1 MKKKSE
7 FEAPYIGIETIDN
20 TPIFYNRRGDY
31 SVIIKCENPIIQYSA
46 DMDAYYDFHHLFT
59 NILKVLGTGY
69 TIQKQDILCKK
80 SFLPPQNRKNDYL
93 SNRYFEHFKGRIY
106 TDISTYLVITGEVE
120 RSKFFSFDPRRFDTF
135 IRNITKVLGL
145 FANRGIRA
153 KLLNEN
159 EIEIYIKRFLSIN
172 FNQQTVSLKNIK
184 AREENL
190 IIGEKNVQCIS
201 LVDIDEVNFPSVIK
215 PYKEVNIG
223 LRFPVD
229 LLSFL
234 HDTPG
239 IDTIIYNQVINIPDQ
254 RNEANKLEGK
264 KKKHKGMPDPAND
277 LCVEDIERVQSDI
290 AREGQMLV
298 YAHYNIILAGLDDIS
313 KAINYVET
321 SLFDCGIIINKQCFN
336 QLELFECALP
346 GNAINLNSYDK
357 FLTTSD
363 AAICL
368 LFKEKLQVTE
378 NSPFLTYFTDRQG
391 LPVGIDM
398 SGKEGEK
405 KYTNNSNFFVLGP
418 SGSGKSFYVNS
429 KVRQWVLDNTDIV
442 LVDTGHSYS
451 GMCEYYHGKY
461 ITYSESK
468 PISMNPFRITE
479 EEYNVEKKNFLK
491 SLIFLIWK
499 GANGE
504 VKKQEEE
511 IMDITIEKYYSFYF
525 HPFNG
530 YSDAEK
536 EAIRE
541 NLLLEFQV
549 NEKEFENER
558 EKEERKILSEK
569 IEKLQQLVEKGEGGE
584 KTNAEKAIQ
593 NILIEKG
600 FTRQELDNPE
610 TRLLSIIERRIQKKE
625 DILKEIKVESLSF
638 NSFYEFSL
646 RIIPII
652 CKENKI
658 DFDITNY
665 KFLLKKFY
673 KGGQLEKTLN
683 EDFDTS
689 LFEEPFIVFEID
701 AIKDDPEL
709 FPIVTLII
717 MDVFIQK
724 MRLKKNRKALI
735 IEEAWKAIASPMMAG
750 YILYLYKTVR
760 KFWGMAMV
768 VTQELEDIISNP
780 VVKNSIISNSDIICL
795 LDQSKFIDKYQEIA
809 NLLSLTEVNQKQI
822 FTINQLPNKE
832 NRNRFNEV
840 FIKRGNYGN
849 VFGVE
854 VSLHEYF
861 TFTTERIEKD
871 AVGYYHI
878 IYGSF
883 QTGLDNFIIDL
894 KSSKLK
900 NMDWVLQVNKVLGYH
915 SDDGSLKDILN
926 IIGEQPLYKYI
937 LDKYKWITNR

>member
-1 MKKKSE
+1 M
-7 FEAPYIGIETIDN
+7 
-20 TPIFYNRRGDY
+20 
-31 SVIIKCENPIIQYSA
+31 
-46 DMDAYYDFHHLFT
+46 
-59 NILKVLGTGY
+59 
-69 TIQKQDILCKK
+69 
-80 SFLPPQNRKNDYL
+80 
-93 SNRYFEHFKGRIY
+93 
-106 TDISTYLVITGEVE
+106 
-120 RSKFFSFDPRRFDTF
+120 
-135 IRNITKVLGL
+135 
-145 FANRGIRA
+145 
-153 KLLNEN
+153 
-159 EIEIYIKRFLSIN
+159 
-172 FNQQTVSLKNIK
+172 
-184 AREENL
+184 
-190 IIGEKNVQCIS
+190 
-201 LVDIDEVNFPSVIK
+201 
-215 PYKEVNIG
+215 
-223 LRFPVD
+223 
-229 LLSFL
+229 

-549 NEKEFENER
+549 NEEEFENER

-584 KTNAEKAIQ
+584 KPT
-593 NILIEKG
+593 
-600 FTRQELDNPE
+600 
-610 TRLLSIIERRIQKKE
+610 QKKRYKTFSSKKALHAKSLI
-625 DILKEIKVESLSF
+625 ILKLD
-638 NSFYEFSL
+638 Y
-646 RIIPII
+646 
-652 CKENKI
+652 
-658 DFDITNY
+658 
-665 KFLLKKFY
+665 FL
-673 KGGQLEKTLN
+673 
-683 EDFDTS
+683 
-689 LFEEPFIVFEID
+689 
-701 AIKDDPEL
+701 
-709 FPIVTLII
+709 
-717 MDVFIQK
+717 
-724 MRLKKNRKALI
+724 
-735 IEEAWKAIASPMMAG
+735 
-750 YILYLYKTVR
+750 
-760 KFWGMAMV
+760 
-768 VTQELEDIISNP
+768 
-780 VVKNSIISNSDIICL
+780 
-795 LDQSKFIDKYQEIA
+795 
-809 NLLSLTEVNQKQI
+809 
-822 FTINQLPNKE
+822 
-832 NRNRFNEV
+832 
-840 FIKRGNYGN
+840 
-849 VFGVE
+849 
-854 VSLHEYF
+854 
-861 TFTTERIEKD
+861 
-871 AVGYYHI
+871 
-878 IYGSF
+878 
-883 QTGLDNFIIDL
+883 
-894 KSSKLK
+894 
-900 NMDWVLQVNKVLGYH
+900 
-915 SDDGSLKDILN
+915 
-926 IIGEQPLYKYI
+926 
-937 LDKYKWITNR
+937 